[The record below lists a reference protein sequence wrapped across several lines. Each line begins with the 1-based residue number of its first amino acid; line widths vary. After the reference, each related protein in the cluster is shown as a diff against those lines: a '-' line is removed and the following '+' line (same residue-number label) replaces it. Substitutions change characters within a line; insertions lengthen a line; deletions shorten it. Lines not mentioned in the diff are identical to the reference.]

1 MSDDKPSQSIYE
13 PLKYEAFN
21 APIAALDVVQCV
33 PHSCAIKGANGGFPT
48 SADGW
53 FATVF
58 SSGGRAFDKAVWPFL
73 LVSANAVFWT
83 VLVNASDDINPYRAN
98 IRLDKTYSYGLAFT
112 LGLILSFRLNRSILR
127 FWTAM
132 TRWGNMVVTSRS
144 MVSSILVH
152 GRDNPYHR
160 DQIVCWTAAISIA
173 LKRRL
178 RQLDIESSELLG
190 ILTKEQIEDLKNS
203 NNPPLYAANMVRRH
217 LKQVMDVRPDMNHSP
232 LSPARSGEMRQH
244 ERYLD
249 GLIHNGGNLESILAT
264 PMPLIYVAHI
274 RSFLIIYLVSLPYL
288 LGALW
293 EWSTIVIVPL
303 IAAIYLGLEA
313 ASSEVESPF
322 DKGRS
327 NDLDLDLYCFTIL
340 KNIQQLVK
348 RRNEKDGLL

>member
-21 APIAALDVVQCV
+21 APIAALDVVKCV

-48 SADGW
+48 STDGW

-132 TRWGNMVVTSRS
+132 NRWGDMVVTSRS

-152 GRDNPYHR
+152 GRDNPYH
-160 DQIVCWTAAISIA
+160 VSTNA
-173 LKRRL
+173 LLCR
-178 RQLDIESSELLG
+178 SSLAVYFFV
-190 ILTKEQIEDLKNS
+190 T
-203 NNPPLYAANMVRRH
+203 H
-217 LKQVMDVRPDMNHSP
+217 LFSV
-232 LSPARSGEMRQH
+232 
-244 ERYLD
+244 
-249 GLIHNGGNLESILAT
+249 
-264 PMPLIYVAHI
+264 
-274 RSFLIIYLVSLPYL
+274 LP
-288 LGALW
+288 
-293 EWSTIVIVPL
+293 
-303 IAAIYLGLEA
+303 
-313 ASSEVESPF
+313 
-322 DKGRS
+322 
-327 NDLDLDLYCFTIL
+327 
-340 KNIQQLVK
+340 
-348 RRNEKDGLL
+348 